1 MTQQT
6 QTIKRIPLQKF
17 EVPGTNYETVIGIAE
32 IAPNVTIGRHSHP
45 GPESGYLLEG
55 EFTLLVDGEV
65 PLPLKAGQSYKVP
78 PRAIHDAKTGAQG
91 ARVIATYVV
100 ERGQPLASPAK

>member
-1 MTQQT
+1 
-6 QTIKRIPLQKF
+6 
-17 EVPGTNYETVIGIAE
+17 
-32 IAPNVTIGRHSHP
+32 
-45 GPESGYLLEG
+45 
-55 EFTLLVDGEV
+55 V

-78 PRAIHDAKTGAQG
+78 PRAIHDAKIGAQG